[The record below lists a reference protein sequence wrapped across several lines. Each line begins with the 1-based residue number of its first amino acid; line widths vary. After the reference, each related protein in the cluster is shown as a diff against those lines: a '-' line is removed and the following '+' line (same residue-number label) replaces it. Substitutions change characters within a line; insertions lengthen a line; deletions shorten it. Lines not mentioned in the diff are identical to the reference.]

1 MTRYKLTIEYHGG
14 GFSGWQR
21 QANAPSVQQA
31 IEEAITRYCAETVT
45 VHGAG
50 RTDAGVHARAQVAHI
65 DLAKDTNSDEIRDAL
80 NFHLREEPATILS
93 VEEVDAEFHA
103 RFSAV
108 QRAYE
113 YRIINRKAP
122 LAIEKGLAYWLPQPL
137 DADAM
142 HEAAQALPGKHDFT
156 TFRAANCQADS
167 PVKTLDA
174 ISVHREED
182 RVYVRVRARSFL
194 YQQVRILVGT
204 LKMVGE
210 GKWTAE
216 DVAHALAA
224 KDRARGGPTAPP
236 EGLYLTEV
244 VY

>member
-1 MTRYKLTIEYHGG
+1 MRRYKLTVEYHGG

-31 IEEAITRYCAETVT
+31 IEEAITKYCGETVT

-65 DLAKDTNSDEIRDAL
+65 DLGKDTNADEVRDAL
-80 NFHLREEPATILS
+80 NFHLREEPVSIVV
-93 VEEVDAEFHA
+93 VEEADDEFHA
-103 RFSAV
+103 RFSAR

-137 DADAM
+137 DAFAM
-142 HEAAQALPGKHDFT
+142 NKAAQVLPGKRDFT

-167 PVKTLDA
+167 PVKTLDL
-174 ISVHREED
+174 IEVHRDED
-182 RVYVRVRARSFL
+182 MIFVHVRARSFL

-210 GKWTAE
+210 GKWSAD
-216 DVAHALAA
+216 DVATALEA